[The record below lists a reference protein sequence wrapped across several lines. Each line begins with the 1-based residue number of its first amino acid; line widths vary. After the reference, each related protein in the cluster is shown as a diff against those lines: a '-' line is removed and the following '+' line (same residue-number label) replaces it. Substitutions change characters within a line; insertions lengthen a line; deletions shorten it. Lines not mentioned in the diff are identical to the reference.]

1 MKVIEAERAES
12 MPWGERASSEVVSQP
27 ESPFTRMMPGHETA
41 NFGDEAS
48 SIDRPGTCKA
58 IRVVI
63 AVDPSDSAEEG
74 LSASSIECVD
84 MKDVGEGRL
93 TPGKHPT
100 ELASV
105 FLNMVENPFKN
116 RPRPMH
122 RKHPHIQGVIGERVS
137 LPATGTVCLGG
148 FS

>member
-1 MKVIEAERAES
+1 
-12 MPWGERASSEVVSQP
+12 MPCGERAAVSEAVSQP
-27 ESPFTRMMPGHETA
+27 ESPFTTMMLGHETA

-48 SIDRPGTCKA
+48 SIHRPGTRKA
-58 IRVVI
+58 ISVVA

-74 LSASSIECVD
+74 LRAASIECVD
-84 MKDVGEGRL
+84 MKDVGERRL

-116 RPRPMH
+116 
-122 RKHPHIQGVIGERVS
+122 
-137 LPATGTVCLGG
+137 
-148 FS
+148 

>member
-1 MKVIEAERAES
+1 
-12 MPWGERASSEVVSQP
+12 
-27 ESPFTRMMPGHETA
+27 MMPGHETA

-58 IRVVI
+58 IRVVT

-137 LPATGTVCLGG
+137 LPATEKVCLGG